1 MASDFATIQLNGR
14 MTSEPRTFQV
24 GETKK
29 TVFSLAV
36 NRYHRKKGQ
45 DELVKKTTFIDCV
58 AWGGTAERVEKYG
71 RKGAKVTLSADWE
84 TDQYEKDGETIR
96 RDHANV
102 RNISIFTE
110 PNENAG
116 VSANSTGTSE
126 DIPF

>member
-1 MASDFATIQLNGR
+1 MASDFATMAVNGR
-14 MTSEPRTFQV
+14 MTSEPRTFPV

-45 DELVKKTTFIDCV
+45 EELVKQTTFIDCV

-71 RKGAKVTLSADWE
+71 AKGAKVTLSGDWE

-96 RDHANV
+96 RDHVNV

-110 PNENAG
+110 PNASVG
-116 VSANSTGTSE
+116 ATSGAATSE
-126 DIPF
+126 DVPF